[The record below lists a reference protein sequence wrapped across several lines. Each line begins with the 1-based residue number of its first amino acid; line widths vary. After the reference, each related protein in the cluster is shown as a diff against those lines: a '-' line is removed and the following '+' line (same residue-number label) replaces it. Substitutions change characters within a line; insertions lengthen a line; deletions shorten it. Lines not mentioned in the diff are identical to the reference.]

1 MVTVKIFEC
10 PFREQCY
17 KAKVAA
23 YEEPATLYADNKAYV
38 AVMPVYCQAPFL
50 ESKNGNP
57 ICCIDIDME
66 KLTLDSYAAG
76 IAGLKIHK
84 PNVKE
89 GLNIRTLLKKL
100 GGIRHA

>member
-1 MVTVKIFEC
+1 MVIVKIFEC

-23 YEEPATLYADNKAYV
+23 YEEPVTLYADNKEYV
-38 AVMPVYCQAPFL
+38 TVMPVYCQAPFL
-50 ESKNGNP
+50 EDVNGNP
-57 ICCIDIDME
+57 ICCLDIDPE
-66 KLTLDSYAAG
+66 KLTLGSYADG
-76 IAGLKIHK
+76 IAKIRIHK
-84 PNVKE
+84 TNEKE